1 MKKKSV
7 VLILTF
13 ALVAVCIVGGTL
25 AWLTA
30 AAPAVT
36 NTFTTSDVDITL
48 EESEDLDLKM
58 IPGYTITKDPKV
70 TVAAGSEKCY
80 LFVKLEKSTNF
91 DNFMTYTVDTGWTAL
106 EGAENI
112 YYRVVDQSAIDRPY
126 YVISGNTVTVKNT
139 VTKADMN
146 GLTENTYPTLT
157 VTAYASQFAKNNA
170 ENFTAAEAW
179 ANVQP

>member
-13 ALVAVCIVGGTL
+13 VLVAVCIVGGTL

-48 EESEDLDLKM
+48 EESENLDLKM

-70 TVAAGSEKCY
+70 TVIAGSEKCY
-80 LFVKLEKSTNF
+80 LFVKLEKSANF
-91 DNFMTYTVDTGWTAL
+91 DQFMTYTVDTDWTAL
-106 EGAENI
+106 EGEENI
-112 YYRVVDQSAIDRPY
+112 YYQIVEKSAKNQIFD
-126 YVISGNTVTVKNT
+126 VISGNKVTVKNT

-146 GLTENTYPTLT
+146 GLTEDTYPTLT
-157 VTAYASQFAKNNA
+157 VTAYASQFAKNSS

>member
-13 ALVAVCIVGGTL
+13 VLVAVCIVGGTL

-48 EESEDLDLKM
+48 EESENLDLKM

-70 TVAAGSEKCY
+70 TVIAGSEKCY
-80 LFVKLEKSTNF
+80 LFVKLEKSANF
-91 DNFMTYTVDTGWTAL
+91 DQFMTYTVDTDWTAL
-106 EGAENI
+106 EGEENI
-112 YYRVVDQSAIDRPY
+112 YYQIV
-126 YVISGNTVTVKNT
+126 
-139 VTKADMN
+139 
-146 GLTENTYPTLT
+146 
-157 VTAYASQFAKNNA
+157 
-170 ENFTAAEAW
+170 
-179 ANVQP
+179 